1 MTDPVKFPGFQECEK
16 QDPCTIAAYVE
27 LRLDPENPTGI
38 ILSSSWGDIPLDLKS
53 IVKNGETI
61 THLELAPEDDP
72 TVVRYFREDG
82 EIDCITGNELSRII
96 SLQLLKDV
104 DQTNPPSDG
113 IVYQYDEA
121 TGLFQPFDLKTFVSN
136 TNTALGRLQASIT
149 NLQNQIN
156 ALDTRITA
164 IETPPE
170 GTPSDAV
177 IAWGNRNIYGDVSNT
192 NSHAHGVFT
201 HNPSTD
207 LVDDQYFS

>member
-1 MTDPVKFPGFQECEK
+1 MSTCPKKFPGFQPCEK
-16 QDPCTIAAYVE
+16 IPACDVNAYVE
-27 LRLDPENPTGI
+27 LQLDPENPTGV

-82 EIDCITGNELSRII
+82 EIDCITGDELSRII

-113 IVYQYDEA
+113 IVYQYDET

-156 ALDTRITA
+156 AITA
-164 IETPPE
+164 IVPFWDTDKTTKVAR
-170 GTPSDAV
+170 GQINIISDPT
-177 IAWGNRNIYGDVSNT
+177 NT
-192 NSHAHGVFT
+192 NDKTYGLFT
-201 HNPSTD
+201 HDKNT
-207 LVDDQYFS
+207 DQYADEYFS